1 MQSII
6 IQACAQGLLRPRAA
20 GHAPRLRVAAGDR
33 PTGRIYDTA
42 GTARLKGDTVNIE
55 ILKKQELD
63 DGHIMVVRT
72 RLSEEDKNALVN
84 EAIEEIGH
92 NLGISADE
100 VPDLRE
106 AVLERTGHEQLR
118 QLVTTYAA
126 QMAAP
131 SVINELGIKTMFAPE
146 VDTSSVDD
154 IFDKGPI
161 VLPIQFTIKPSFE
174 LDSYGP
180 LEVTMPAV
188 EVTDDMVSTQI
199 GQILEQVA
207 SYERADEGALAAGD
221 RILCDIVTTQ
231 DGAML
236 DAVTGENHH
245 ISLERGAMPD
255 EFIDQL
261 VGAKVGDTRE
271 FDFSAP
277 DPTGASGTQKVPGFH
292 TSVTVRERYAR
303 NVPELTDELVQK
315 QFKGKD
321 VADFRAMVKKTMEE
335 DLAKQWEK
343 ERDNLVDQAL
353 SRRLVGKIPD
363 MYYEKNRDDI
373 IANMSAQLASQGMNL
388 QQYMQQ
394 QGMDER
400 SFGMQLMMQAMSSL
414 RQGFALD
421 ALYAHLGLELTDEDM
436 DRALKE
442 MAPGH
447 EDEVRANF
455 DHNGAWFVLRE
466 MAERMKA
473 HDWAM
478 AHTTFLS

>member
-20 GHAPRLRVAAGDR
+20 GQAPRPRVAAGDR
-33 PTGRIYDTA
+33 PTNRTYDTA
-42 GTARLKGDTVNIE
+42 GAARLKGDTVNIE

-92 NLGISADE
+92 NLGIAADE

-161 VLPIQFTIKPSFE
+161 ALPIQFTIKPSFE

-188 EVTDDMVSTQI
+188 DVTDDKVSTQI

-207 SYERADEGALAAGD
+207 SYERADDGALAAGD

-255 EFIDQL
+255 EFIDQM

-292 TSVTVRERYAR
+292 TSVTVKERYAR
-303 NVPELTDELVQK
+303 NVPELTDELVQTR
-315 QFKGKD
+315 FKNKD
-321 VADFRAMVKKTMEE
+321 VADFRAMVKKTMED

-363 MYYEKNRDDI
+363 LYYEKNRDDI

-394 QGMDER
+394 QGLDER
-400 SFGMQLMMQAMSSL
+400 GLGMQLMMQAMSSL

-436 DRALKE
+436 DKALKE

-478 AHTTFLS
+478 AHTTFVS

>member
-1 MQSII
+1 MQWII

-20 GHAPRLRVAAGDR
+20 GQAPRPRVAAGDR
-33 PTGRIYDTA
+33 PTNRTYDTA
-42 GTARLKGDTVNIE
+42 GAARLKGDTVNIE

-92 NLGISADE
+92 NLGIAADE

-161 VLPIQFTIKPSFE
+161 ALPIQFTIKPSFE

-292 TSVTVRERYAR
+292 TSVTVKERYTR

-315 QFKGKD
+315 QFKGKN
-321 VADFRAMVKKTMEE
+321 VTEFRAMVKKTMED

-363 MYYEKNRDDI
+363 LYYEKNRDDI
-373 IANMSAQLASQGMNL
+373 IANMSAQLASQGVNL

-436 DRALKE
+436 DKALKE

-478 AHTTFLS
+478 AHTTFVS

>member
-20 GHAPRLRVAAGDR
+20 GQAPRPRVAAGDR
-33 PTGRIYDTA
+33 PTNRTYDTA
-42 GTARLKGDTVNIE
+42 GAARLKGDTVNIE

-92 NLGISADE
+92 NLGIAADE

-161 VLPIQFTIKPSFE
+161 ALPIQFTIKPSFE

-245 ISLERGAMPD
+245 ISLERGSMPD

-292 TSVTVRERYAR
+292 TSVTVKERYTR

-315 QFKGKD
+315 QFKGKN
-321 VADFRAMVKKTMEE
+321 VTEFRAMVKKTMED

-363 MYYEKNRDDI
+363 LYYEKNRDDI
-373 IANMSAQLASQGMNL
+373 IANMSAQLASQGVNL

-436 DRALKE
+436 DKALRE

-478 AHTTFLS
+478 AHTTFVS